1 MYGYRF
7 FLKRLHIII
16 VLEPQLL
23 HLSIEKNKNYYSL
36 LKNQMIVNTL
46 LLLFFLPF
54 TTLS

>member
-23 HLSIEKNKNYYSL
+23 HLSIEKKTRIITPY
-36 LKNQMIVNTL
+36 LKTK
-46 LLLFFLPF
+46 
-54 TTLS
+54 